1 LAFAYRTDVGTTDYS
16 VISRSSAGNPPLY
29 VQSADSDANQP
40 IAKFF
45 YGNATPNQG
54 SIVLNLAK
62 DSTYFSNTNVGI
74 GTTAPS
80 QKLHISGNM
89 RLTGAFRDRLNSQ
102 GTANYVL
109 TSTGSNGTQWVDASS
124 SSVIGGP
131 YLPLTAG
138 SSYPLT
144 GRLYAQD
151 DIYISGSHVIKNTN
165 NNLFLDSASGYN
177 VIIRPEATEAMRITS
192 AGNVGIGTTSPGA
205 KLQVGTRGTAGALTP
220 PATDGILFDF
230 HNDGPPYTRHAAII
244 SQAGD
249 SSESVIDFWTKE
261 ASGTN
266 SKKMTL
272 RGNGNVGIG
281 TTSPSQKLEVNG
293 NVIIGGGTLD
303 NPQSWGKILQVQNT
317 GSNGAGI
324 SVKDSS
330 KEFNISTY
338 GSKFYISDGVDE
350 RITITSTGNVGIGTD
365 SPFDSKLQVDGRI
378 RAAGGTSG
386 GYFFG
391 SEEFDGGFYA
401 PSDGNLAFSTNNTER
416 IRIDGN
422 GNVGIGT
429 TSPGTIN
436 GVAFSSVG
444 LHTKFGTL
452 GRTITEGSQWGE
464 YIMNHSG
471 ETANRRAKF
480 IQSKAGDIN
489 IGSYDDNGTQ
499 RLHARLD
506 NNGTFFLGN
515 TSTAYQ
521 TVFFDSTPGTVYGN
535 GTLQISPLTS
545 PGSGIA
551 QFTTNFADR
560 VGGGTTKHNVRVGG
574 TVTATDF
581 IGGSGAYLP
590 LAGGTMT
597 GDLRFQDNV
606 KILMGAGDMFQIK
619 HTGTLSQI
627 ATYEGDLFIDNN
639 AADKDII
646 FRSDDGSGGLVTY
659 FYLDGS
665 KADGTGNLYT
675 NFPDKSH
682 LTFGTKPNGDLQIY
696 HDGSHSYIN
705 DAGTGA
711 LKILASQL
719 EINNAANT
727 ENIATFTQDG
737 AVSLFYNNAQKF
749 ATESTGVTVAGDIKI
764 DSALL
769 SNQENTDVDT
779 GAEVVAQVAH
789 ATYTAAFFD
798 FVVKKGTNVRSGTVY
813 ACHDGTNVEF
823 TETSTNDLGD
833 TSDVTLSVDKTST
846 NLRLIAT
853 VTSDDWSVKSL
864 IRAI

>member
-1 LAFAYRTDVGTTDYS
+1 MANEFKIKKGLIVTGADGGTVVDVQGSQGQLFSVTDDLSGSIFAVSDISGVPILDVNSSGLSTFDGDVNLPDNKKILLGTGNDIELYHDGTHSHIINNTGDLTIDSQGDDLLLKAADDFNVFVQGSDIAIQAIGDGKVGLRYNNVEKFATTSAGVKVTGEGIFTGDVGIRTTSIQANTSLDVRGNGTASDAAIKAFAYGESGTSILGNGYATSGSGINYGVKGLSTGPRSTVAGSVNVG
-16 VISRSSAGNPPLY
+16 G
-29 VQSADSDANQP
+29 
-40 IAKFF
+40 
-45 YGNATPNQG
+45 
-54 SIVLNLAK
+54 
-62 DSTYFSNTNVGI
+62 YFSASNAETNYALI
-74 GTTAPS
+74 TGT
-80 QKLHISGNM
+80 
-89 RLTGAFRDRLNSQ
+89 
-102 GTANYVL
+102 
-109 TSTGSNGTQWVDASS
+109 
-124 SSVIGGP
+124 
-131 YLPLTAG
+131 
-138 SSYPLT
+138 
-144 GRLYAQD
+144 
-151 DIYISGSHVIKNTN
+151 
-165 NNLFLDSASGYN
+165 
-177 VIIRPEATEAMRITS
+177 
-192 AGNVGIGTTSPGA
+192 GNVGIGTTSPAAG
-205 KLQVGTRGTAGALTP
+205 LQVALGGTTIPAAGASTASAVFGNSTSDDNYGVAIGANSSGVGYISSQRTDGTATTYNL
-220 PATDGILFDF
+220 
-230 HNDGPPYTRHAAII
+230 AI
-244 SQAGD
+244 QP
-249 SSESVIDFWTKE
+249 
-261 ASGTN
+261 
-266 SKKMTL
+266 
-272 RGNGNVGIG
+272 NG
-281 TTSPSQKLEVNG
+281 
-293 NVIIGGGTLD
+293 
-303 NPQSWGKILQVQNT
+303 
-317 GSNGAGI
+317 
-324 SVKDSS
+324 
-330 KEFNISTY
+330 
-338 GSKFYISDGVDE
+338 
-350 RITITSTGNVGIGTD
+350 GNVGIGTD

-597 GDLRFQDNV
+597 GD
-606 KILMGAGDMFQIK
+606 
-619 HTGTLSQI
+619 
-627 ATYEGDLFIDNN
+627 IDFVNN
-639 AADKDII
+639 KDISMTDNAGAVTRVMVLNTSNTMYI
-646 FRSDDGSGGLVTY
+646 GPVDTYAGGSILYGVAAGVSFQRFFTGASERLRI
-659 FYLDGS
+659 GS
-665 KADGTGNLYT
+665 NGNVAIGTTATSYRLQVEQNNNGNLLSRFHNT
-675 NFPDKSH
+675 AA
-682 LTFGTKPNGDLQIY
+682 NGQGLLIRAGGVSSANRILQ
-696 HDGSHSYIN
+696 
-705 DAGTGA
+705 
-711 LKILASQL
+711 LASENDTKVMTVNSNGRVGIGIANPTEKL
-719 EINNAANT
+719 EVVGNVLITA
-727 ENIATFTQDG
+727 
-737 AVSLFYNNAQKF
+737 
-749 ATESTGVTVAGDIKI
+749 
-764 DSALL
+764 ALL
-769 SNQENTDVDT
+769 SNQENTDIDT
-779 GAEVVAQVAH
+779 GAEVVAQVSH

-813 ACHDGTNVEF
+813 ACHNGDTTPLVEF

-833 TSDVTLSVDKTST
+833 TSDVTLSVDISGT
-846 NLRLIAT
+846 NMRLLAT